1 MKPARIFQQYIWLVN
16 KLSQYKRL
24 SLEELNNLWLKD
36 EVIGGS
42 PLNRNSFIRHKDA
55 ILNMFGIIIECDREH
70 GYKYYIA
77 NPEVLKDDAIERWM
91 LSTLTVNTVLSDSSS
106 LSDRIL
112 LEYVPA
118 GEQYLQTIIQALK
131 INRRLVM
138 DGPTLDLTARSIVL
152 LIYNGMV
159 VKAGS
164 ACYLTFLTLHWN
176 NTYLNVDGGYVN
188 VSSRLQYRRSGSAIR
203 VSDGGFLSAS
213 ALQTAGDAADP
224 RLAVTVNGGL
234 MTIGTT
240 KIVSGCSLTFNGGE
254 YCFRGETTIDDD
266 VPIAFNG
273 GTNSFYTALTDPTL
287 LRRPS
292 TTTSRSRSTA
302 ARTRSTRP

>member
-91 LSTLTVNTVLSDSSS
+91 LSTLTVNTALSDSSS

-112 LEYVPA
+112 LEDVPA
-118 GEQYLQTIIQALK
+118 GEQYLQTIIQALR
-131 INRRLVM
+131 INRRLVITYQRF
-138 DGPTLDLTARSIVL
+138 GCESYEKTVSPYSLKLFQRRWYL
-152 LIYNGMV
+152 
-159 VKAGS
+159 
-164 ACYLTFLTLHWN
+164 LTFTGRHYATYSLDRMLSVELSDETFELPVDFSADEYFSEYYGVLTDDTPIQHVVIRAYDKTPNYLRTLPLH
-176 NTYLNVDGGYVN
+176 
-188 VSSRLQYRRSGSAIR
+188 RSQRELEST
-203 VSDGGFLSAS
+203 D
-213 ALQTAGDAADP
+213 Q
-224 RLAVTVNGGL
+224 
-234 MTIGTT
+234 
-240 KIVSGCSLTFNGGE
+240 
-254 YCFRGETTIDDD
+254 
-266 VPIAFNG
+266 
-273 GTNSFYTALTDPTL
+273 YTAFCYDIRPTTDFLGQLQSHGDGIEVVSPPE
-287 LRRPS
+287 LRQKMKDMI
-292 TTTSRSRSTA
+292 
-302 ARTRSTRP
+302 ARNLKRY

>member
-91 LSTLTVNTVLSDSSS
+91 LSTLTVNTALSDSSS

-112 LEYVPA
+112 LEDVPA
-118 GEQYLQTIIQALK
+118 GEQYLPDNYPGAQDQPSPGHHLPAFRLRELREDRLALFAQAVSAPMVSADIHGQALCH
-131 INRRLVM
+131 LF
-138 DGPTLDLTARSIVL
+138 ARP
-152 LIYNGMV
+152 
-159 VKAGS
+159 
-164 ACYLTFLTLHWN
+164 H
-176 NTYLNVDGGYVN
+176 
-188 VSSRLQYRRSGSAIR
+188 
-203 VSDGGFLSAS
+203 
-213 ALQTAGDAADP
+213 
-224 RLAVTVNGGL
+224 AVC
-234 MTIGTT
+234 GT
-240 KIVSGCSLTFNGGE
+240 
-254 YCFRGETTIDDD
+254 
-266 VPIAFNG
+266 
-273 GTNSFYTALTDPTL
+273 
-287 LRRPS
+287 LRRDF
-292 TTTSRSRSTA
+292 RTA
-302 ARTRSTRP
+302 CRLLG